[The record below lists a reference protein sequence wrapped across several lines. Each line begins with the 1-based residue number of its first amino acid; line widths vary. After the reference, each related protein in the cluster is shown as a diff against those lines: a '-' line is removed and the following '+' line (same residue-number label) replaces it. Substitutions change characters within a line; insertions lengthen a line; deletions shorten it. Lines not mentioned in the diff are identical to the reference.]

1 MIGLYL
7 KTITLFLLQSYH
19 CLRQSTYVIGLLRVP
34 RHVTQYKYCQTNTH
48 RSELGWLPLT
58 LILIREGDGLML
70 RYKSRIQGWQQ
81 MIAEGRVGKFNK
93 MFKTQPWALKQL
105 TCVPCHHCHWR
116 FYTVVDEFINPC
128 TNEGGTN
135 LAART
140 VQQSTGGQRGCMK
153 PHMHN
158 SKPAVWA
165 SVARCSFDGNALALC
180 LTCLE
185 CFPVGLVDQ

>member
-1 MIGLYL
+1 M
-7 KTITLFLLQSYH
+7 
-19 CLRQSTYVIGLLRVP
+19 
-34 RHVTQYKYCQTNTH
+34 QYKYCQTNTH
-48 RSELGWLPLT
+48 SSELWWLTLT
-58 LILIREGDGLML
+58 LI
-70 RYKSRIQGWQQ
+70 GWQQ

-158 SKPAVWA
+158 SQPARMNDSVTPCQLHGQGGCCCSPGQGLKGPWFTIMGFGLLLDKVRKSKPWWV
-165 SVARCSFDGNALALC
+165 SNNENFRTVS
-180 LTCLE
+180 T
-185 CFPVGLVDQ
+185 